1 VLAGFAACATVIQKL
16 AQASL
21 DGKLTMEEINSAFG
35 AKPSK

>member
-1 VLAGFAACATVIQKL
+1 VLAGFAACATVVQKL

-35 AKPSK
+35 AKSEK